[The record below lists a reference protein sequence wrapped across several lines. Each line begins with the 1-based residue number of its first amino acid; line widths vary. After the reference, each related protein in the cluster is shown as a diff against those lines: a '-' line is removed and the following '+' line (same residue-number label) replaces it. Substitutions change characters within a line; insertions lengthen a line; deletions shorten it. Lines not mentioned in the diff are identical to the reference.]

1 MSRSR
6 FFAAAASHFIRETRR
21 NDVTEQL
28 NAVYRGKGQSDSRLP
43 ASISRMQTAAIK
55 KEQW

>member
-28 NAVYRGKGQSDSRLP
+28 NAVYSGKGQSDSRIP
-43 ASISRMQTAAIK
+43 ASIATMQMAAIK